1 VRGLLRSGVGIA
13 IAMAVQNLAAYAF
26 TLVAARRLGPA
37 EYSAVASLMGLLL
50 VVVVLALGLQATGAR
65 KIAAAPERRAEIE
78 AALMSATYRSALA
91 LGVLCLLLTPV
102 IVTVLDLG
110 SWGPA
115 LMIGL
120 SAVPL
125 TIVGG
130 QSGVLQGEQRWRPL
144 GAVYLAIGVGRL
156 AVAGGAMVLSPTPMA
171 AMTGV
176 AISAWLPALI
186 GALSLGH
193 VGPRRRDR
201 AVVQRGEEL
210 LREVRS
216 NSHALL
222 AFFALSNVDVV
233 VARIAFDD
241 HVAGLYAGGL
251 ILTKAVLFLPQFI
264 VVIAFPSMAAPTGR
278 RDVYFKAMV
287 LVAVI
292 GAAATLGTSLFSDA
306 AVAFIGGP
314 AYAEIEPIIGWFAL
328 LGTIL
333 ALIQLT
339 VYEVVARQLRASVW
353 LFWAALLAVAAA
365 TPFVASE
372 QQLLATVLAVDTI
385 LLVVLVAV
393 TSTPR
398 RTTQPADFQVDR

>member
-1 VRGLLRSGVGIA
+1 MRGLLRSGAGIA

-91 LGVLCLLLTPV
+91 LGALCLLLTPV
-102 IVTVLDLG
+102 IVTVLALD

-156 AVAGGAMVLSPTPMA
+156 VVAGAAMLVSPTPMA

-176 AISAWLPALI
+176 AIAAWLPALI

-201 AVVQRGEEL
+201 AIVQRGEEL

-292 GAAATLGTSLFSDA
+292 GAVATLGTSLFSSA

-365 TPFVASE
+365 TPFVATE
-372 QQLLATVLAVDTI
+372 QQLLATVLTVDTI

-393 TSTPR
+393 TSSPR
-398 RTTQPADFQVDR
+398 RTKQPAESQVER

>member
-156 AVAGGAMVLSPTPMA
+156 VVAGGAMVLSPTPMA

-176 AISAWLPALI
+176 AIAAWLPALI

-353 LFWAALLAVAAA
+353 LFWAALFAVAAA

-398 RTTQPADFQVDR
+398 RTTQPADFHVDR

>member
-1 VRGLLRSGVGIA
+1 
-13 IAMAVQNLAAYAF
+13 
-26 TLVAARRLGPA
+26 
-37 EYSAVASLMGLLL
+37 
-50 VVVVLALGLQATGAR
+50 
-65 KIAAAPERRAEIE
+65 
-78 AALMSATYRSALA
+78 
-91 LGVLCLLLTPV
+91 
-102 IVTVLDLG
+102 
-110 SWGPA
+110 
-115 LMIGL
+115 
-120 SAVPL
+120 
-125 TIVGG
+125 
-130 QSGVLQGEQRWRPL
+130 
-144 GAVYLAIGVGRL
+144 
-156 AVAGGAMVLSPTPMA
+156 
-171 AMTGV
+171 MTGV
-176 AISAWLPALI
+176 AIAAWLPALI

>member
-1 VRGLLRSGVGIA
+1 
-13 IAMAVQNLAAYAF
+13 
-26 TLVAARRLGPA
+26 
-37 EYSAVASLMGLLL
+37 MGLLL

-156 AVAGGAMVLSPTPMA
+156 VVAGGAMVLSPTPMA

-176 AISAWLPALI
+176 AIAAWLPALI

-328 LGTIL
+328 LGTVL

-398 RTTQPADFQVDR
+398 RTTQPADFHVDR

>member
-1 VRGLLRSGVGIA
+1 MRGLLRSGAGIA
-13 IAMAVQNLAAYAF
+13 IAMAVQNLAAYVF

-91 LGVLCLLLTPV
+91 LGALCLLLTPV
-102 IVTVLDLG
+102 IVTVLALD

-156 AVAGGAMVLSPTPMA
+156 VVAGAAMLVSPTPMA

-176 AISAWLPALI
+176 AIAAWLPALI

-201 AVVQRGEEL
+201 AIVQRGEEL

-292 GAAATLGTSLFSDA
+292 GAVATLGTSLFSSA

-365 TPFVASE
+365 TPFVATE
-372 QQLLATVLAVDTI
+372 QQLLATVLTVDTI

-393 TSTPR
+393 TSSPR
-398 RTTQPADFQVDR
+398 RTKQPAESQVER

>member
-176 AISAWLPALI
+176 AIAAWLPALI

-328 LGTIL
+328 LGTVL

>member
-1 VRGLLRSGVGIA
+1 
-13 IAMAVQNLAAYAF
+13 
-26 TLVAARRLGPA
+26 
-37 EYSAVASLMGLLL
+37 
-50 VVVVLALGLQATGAR
+50 
-65 KIAAAPERRAEIE
+65 
-78 AALMSATYRSALA
+78 
-91 LGVLCLLLTPV
+91 
-102 IVTVLDLG
+102 
-110 SWGPA
+110 
-115 LMIGL
+115 
-120 SAVPL
+120 
-125 TIVGG
+125 
-130 QSGVLQGEQRWRPL
+130 
-144 GAVYLAIGVGRL
+144 
-156 AVAGGAMVLSPTPMA
+156 
-171 AMTGV
+171 
-176 AISAWLPALI
+176 
-186 GALSLGH
+186 
-193 VGPRRRDR
+193 
-201 AVVQRGEEL
+201 
-210 LREVRS
+210 
-216 NSHALL
+216 
-222 AFFALSNVDVV
+222 
-233 VARIAFDD
+233 
-241 HVAGLYAGGL
+241 
-251 ILTKAVLFLPQFI
+251 
-264 VVIAFPSMAAPTGR
+264 
-278 RDVYFKAMV
+278 MV

>member
-156 AVAGGAMVLSPTPMA
+156 VVAGGAMVLSPTPMA

-176 AISAWLPALI
+176 AIAAWLPALI

-398 RTTQPADFQVDR
+398 RTTQPADFHVDR

>member
-1 VRGLLRSGVGIA
+1 
-13 IAMAVQNLAAYAF
+13 
-26 TLVAARRLGPA
+26 
-37 EYSAVASLMGLLL
+37 
-50 VVVVLALGLQATGAR
+50 
-65 KIAAAPERRAEIE
+65 
-78 AALMSATYRSALA
+78 MSATYRSALA
-91 LGVLCLLLTPV
+91 LGALCLLLTPV
-102 IVTVLDLG
+102 IVTVLALD

-156 AVAGGAMVLSPTPMA
+156 VVAGAAMLVSPTPMA

-176 AISAWLPALI
+176 AIAAWLPALI

-201 AVVQRGEEL
+201 AIVQRGEEL

-292 GAAATLGTSLFSDA
+292 GAVATLGTSLFSSA

-365 TPFVASE
+365 TPFVATE
-372 QQLLATVLAVDTI
+372 QQLLANVLTVDTI

-393 TSTPR
+393 TSSPR
-398 RTTQPADFQVDR
+398 RTKQPAESQVER

>member
-1 VRGLLRSGVGIA
+1 MRGLLRSGVGIA

-65 KIAAAPERRAEIE
+65 KIAAEPERRAEIE
-78 AALMSATYRSALA
+78 AALMSAAYRSALA
-91 LGVLCLLLTPV
+91 LGALCLLLTPV

-156 AVAGGAMVLSPTPMA
+156 VVAGAAMLVSPTPMA

-176 AISAWLPALI
+176 AIAAWLPALI

-292 GAAATLGTSLFSDA
+292 GTVATLGTSLFSSA
-306 AVAFIGGP
+306 AVAFVGGP

-328 LGTIL
+328 RGTIL

-353 LFWAALLAVAAA
+353 LFWAALVAVAVA
-365 TPFVASE
+365 TPFVANE

-398 RTTQPADFQVDR
+398 RTTQPAESQVDR